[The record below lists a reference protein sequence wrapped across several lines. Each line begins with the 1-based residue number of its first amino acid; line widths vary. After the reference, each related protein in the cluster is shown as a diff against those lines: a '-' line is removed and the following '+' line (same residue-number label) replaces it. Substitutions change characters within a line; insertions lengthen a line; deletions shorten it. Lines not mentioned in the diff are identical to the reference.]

1 MAKRAQWGSRLGFIF
16 AAAGSAVGLGN
27 IWKFPYETGANGG
40 GIFVLVYLGCVLLV
54 GLPVMSAE
62 IMLGRAAQSSPVGAM
77 RKLAGAGSG
86 WISFGW
92 LATVASFLI
101 FSYYSVVAG
110 WSLHYVW
117 LSLTGTL
124 GELGAGEAGQVFAQL
139 KASPLLNI
147 GWHLLFMGL
156 TIGVVVGGVT
166 KGVERWSRILMPAL
180 FAMLLFLLVKA
191 FTLSGFGEGVR
202 FVFGFHAGEFSSR
215 GVITAL
221 GQAFFSLSLGM
232 GSIMTYGS
240 YLRKDDDIPAATII
254 VSAVDTGIA
263 LLASIVLFPIIFTQG
278 MSPDQGEGLVFKS
291 IPIALSQMP
300 AAGLLGTVFFGLLVV
315 AALTSAISGL
325 EVITAYL
332 IDEKGWTRKPASLAA
347 GAGIAAFGIP
357 SALSGSVAIFGSD
370 LVSAIGMDW
379 FGALSNLTNNY
390 MLPLGGMGIALF
402 TGWRMDAAM
411 RKEQFLAGTRL
422 GLLYRVWL
430 MLLKYLVPVAIALVF
445 LNSVGLIGA

>member
-62 IMLGRAAQSSPVGAM
+62 IILGRAAQSSPVGAM

-240 YLRKDDDIPAATII
+240 YLRKDDDIPSATII

-278 MSPDQGEGLVFKS
+278 MSPDQ
-291 IPIALSQMP
+291 II
-300 AAGLLGTVFFGLLVV
+300 
-315 AALTSAISGL
+315 
-325 EVITAYL
+325 
-332 IDEKGWTRKPASLAA
+332 
-347 GAGIAAFGIP
+347 
-357 SALSGSVAIFGSD
+357 
-370 LVSAIGMDW
+370 
-379 FGALSNLTNNY
+379 
-390 MLPLGGMGIALF
+390 ML
-402 TGWRMDAAM
+402 
-411 RKEQFLAGTRL
+411 
-422 GLLYRVWL
+422 Y
-430 MLLKYLVPVAIALVF
+430 
-445 LNSVGLIGA
+445 NSVFICILY